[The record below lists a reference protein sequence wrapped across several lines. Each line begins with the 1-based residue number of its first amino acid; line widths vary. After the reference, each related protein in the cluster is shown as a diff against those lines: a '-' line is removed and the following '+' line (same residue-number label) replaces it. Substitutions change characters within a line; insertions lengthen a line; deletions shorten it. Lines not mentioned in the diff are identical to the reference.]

1 MNLNASTVII
11 VLVVILVIPYLI
23 SVIGKLQKHN
33 ISFADVLNPFYKNTA
48 EMQVAAELKL
58 HLSPI
63 IKEIETQEVAKFITY
78 WTAKFEKGNL
88 SEQDVT
94 DLNAKIEQG
103 NKNQVNGILALH
115 PQGRIM
121 FDEINE
127 RMKSKEEALVNA
139 ETETGVLA

>member
-11 VLVVILVIPYLI
+11 VLVVILAIPYLI
-23 SVIGKLQKHN
+23 SVIRKVQTHN
-33 ISFADVLNPFYKNTA
+33 ISFADALNPFYKNTA
-48 EMQVAAELKL
+48 EMQAAAELKL

-63 IKEIETQEVAKFITY
+63 IKEIETNEVAKFITY

-94 DLNAKIEQG
+94 ELNAKIEQG
-103 NKNQVNGILALH
+103 SKNQVDGILALH

-121 FDEINE
+121 FDEINQ
-127 RMKSKEEALVNA
+127 RLQSKEETVVKA
-139 ETETGVLA
+139 ETEALA